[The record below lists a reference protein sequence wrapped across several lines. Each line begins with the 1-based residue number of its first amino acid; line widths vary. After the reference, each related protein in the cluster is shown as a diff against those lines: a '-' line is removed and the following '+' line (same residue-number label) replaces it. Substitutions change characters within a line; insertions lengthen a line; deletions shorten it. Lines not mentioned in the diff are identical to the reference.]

1 MCCVLSRS
9 VMSDSLQPHGLQST
23 RLLFPWGLSTKEYW
37 RGEVAEHALLQV
49 IVPTQG
55 LNSGLLNHGWI
66 LYYLSHH
73 RSKEMGRGSEQTFF
87 HIRYTDDQ
95 AVHDK
100 VLNITYHPGNA
111 NQNHNEITSHLLEC
125 LLSK

>member
-1 MCCVLSRS
+1 MCCVLSHS

-23 RLLFPWGLSTKEYW
+23 RLLCPWGFSTQEYW
-37 RGEVAEHALLQV
+37 WGACPPPG

-55 LNSGLLNHGWI
+55 LNPGLLNCGWI
-66 LYYLSHH
+66 LYHLSHH
-73 RSKEMGRGSEQTFF
+73 GSKEMGRGSEQTFF

-95 AVHDK
+95 QVHEK